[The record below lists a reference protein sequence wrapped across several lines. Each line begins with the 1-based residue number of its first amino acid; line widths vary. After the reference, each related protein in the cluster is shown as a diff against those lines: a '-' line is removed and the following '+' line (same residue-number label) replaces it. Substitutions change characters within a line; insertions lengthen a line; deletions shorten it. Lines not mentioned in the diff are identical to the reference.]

1 MIFLLEIQN
10 VHPKIFRNWKF
21 EPFSSVRSVF
31 SGTFESRSNF
41 CLSFLMWFPW
51 HGFFFKWPLKL
62 NRFFFFNQ
70 TLIWCDSLFGP
81 PLEEAYSLREILTTA
96 FLLNLLT
103 LILLLQGFYA
113 NSALSIHGH
122 ITLILGKFSHE
133 IHPPP
138 FSCLLNSHV
147 DKMGSQGPKHYGFGD
162 HLVWVPEKT
171 KLEQYSQLFV
181 NSVH

>member
-1 MIFLLEIQN
+1 M
-10 VHPKIFRNWKF
+10 
-21 EPFSSVRSVF
+21 
-31 SGTFESRSNF
+31 
-41 CLSFLMWFPW
+41 M
-51 HGFFFKWPLKL
+51 
-62 NRFFFFNQ
+62 RF
-70 TLIWCDSLFGP
+70 LIWTPTRGSVQFKGNLNDSFFTQFTNFNFV
-81 PLEEAYSLREILTTA
+81 AARISICNY
-96 FLLNLLT
+96 
-103 LILLLQGFYA
+103 LILWGPYMFYA